1 MAIIQCKYK
10 TGTDNKQNLR
20 NFHEAAHK
28 LSGMFSCMSSRE
40 KKIFEYS
47 QIRSLKRPQNVAYVT
62 FSQISLCF
70 QNSCLE
76 MILLLFPGAFCC
88 S

>member
-10 TGTDNKQNLR
+10 TGTDNKQKSQKFSR
-20 NFHEAAHK
+20 EAAHVERHVFMYVFK
-28 LSGMFSCMSSRE
+28 R
-40 KKIFEYS
+40 KKSFEYS

-70 QNSCLE
+70 QNPCLE